1 MRWALISVLLLAL
14 ILVPFFLF
22 EDFFNTLAARFASG
36 EGSSWYAAVGIGG
49 LLASDVVLPIPSS
62 IVSAAAGVLLG
73 FAGGTAVIWAGMTM
87 SCGIGY
93 WIGARS
99 AGAARRFVGERGLAR
114 AAAIAQRYGSFAV
127 VLCRPIPV
135 LAEASTVF
143 AGLVHAP
150 RQPFFWACALSN
162 LGVAMAYAAVGAFSM
177 RVESFLI
184 AFAGALALPA
194 IGFLAAR
201 LWLRPPS

>member
-1 MRWALISVLLLAL
+1 MRWALISVLILAL

-22 EDFFNTLAARFASG
+22 EDYFNALAERFASG
-36 EGSSWYAAVGIGG
+36 QGSTWYAAAAIGG

-73 FAGGTAVIWAGMTM
+73 FGGGTAVIWTGMTI
-87 SCGIGY
+87 SCLVGY

-99 AGAARRFVGERGLAR
+99 ARAAERFVGQSGLAR
-114 AAAIAQRYGSFAV
+114 AAGLAARYGSFAI

-150 RQPFFWACALSN
+150 RQRFFWASALSN
-162 LGVAMAYAAVGAFSM
+162 LGVALAYAAVGAFSM

-184 AFAGALALPA
+184 AFGGALLLPA
-194 IGFLAAR
+194 IGFLVAR
-201 LWLRPPS
+201 LWLK

>member
-1 MRWALISVLLLAL
+1 MRWALISVLILAL

-22 EDFFNTLAARFASG
+22 EDYFNALAARFASG
-36 EGSSWYAAVGIGG
+36 QGSNWYAAVTLGG

-73 FAGGTAVIWAGMTM
+73 FAGGTAVIWIGMTV
-87 SCGIGY
+87 SCAIGY

-99 AGAARRFVGERGLAR
+99 AHAAQRFVGEAGLAR
-114 AAAIAQRYGSFAV
+114 AASLADRYGSFAV

-150 RQPFFWACALSN
+150 RPRFFWACALSN

-184 AFAGALALPA
+184 AFAGALLLPA
-194 IGFLAAR
+194 AGFLVAR
-201 LWLRPPS
+201 LWLK